1 MPLLRALFL
10 EEGLA
15 RRTSGR
21 CVGDGSVGVRAPY
34 GNDDGVSDDGVSD
47 VGVVA
52 VAAVVVSSPASPKL
66 QRRVLVVTMTCGR

>member
-1 MPLLRALFL
+1 M
-10 EEGLA
+10 
-15 RRTSGR
+15 
-21 CVGDGSVGVRAPY
+21 GDGSVGVRAPY

>member
-1 MPLLRALFL
+1 MD
-10 EEGLA
+10 
-15 RRTSGR
+15 
-21 CVGDGSVGVRAPY
+21 DGSVGVRAPY
-34 GNDDGVSDDGVSD
+34 GNDDGVSD